1 MNIES
6 RTLADVHVLADGL
19 RFPEGPV
26 VLADGS
32 IVLTEIDAAT
42 ITRVRPDGAV
52 DVVARCAGGPNG
64 AALGPDG
71 LLYVCNNGGR
81 FASGNWTGGWIERV
95 DLATG
100 AVEVLY
106 DSCDGRRL
114 SGPND
119 IVFDDDGGFWFTDT
133 GKFRGRQRDVGS
145 VYYGRP
151 DGSLIV
157 EVVHPAE
164 SPNGIGLSPDGTTLY
179 YAETVTGRLR
189 RRRITGPG
197 ALEPA
202 GPADPATLVCGL
214 PGHQMFDSLAVASD
228 GSIAIG
234 TLLTGCISVVAP
246 DGIVVTQWFLPPG
259 LEDNLPT
266 NICFGGPD
274 LTTAYITLAHTGRLV
289 ACRWPVPGLRLAFSP
304 PPT

>member
-1 MNIES
+1 VNIAS
-6 RTLADVHVLADGL
+6 RTLTDVSVVASGL
-19 RFPEGPV
+19 NYPEGPV
-26 VLADGS
+26 VLGDGS
-32 IVLTEIDAAT
+32 LVLTEIDGAT
-42 ITRVRPDGAV
+42 VTRVAADGSV
-52 DVVARCAGGPNG
+52 DVVARCEGGPNG

-71 LLYVCNNGGR
+71 ALYVCNNGGR

-100 AVEVLY
+100 DVERLY

-119 IVFDDDGGFWFTDT
+119 IVFQDAGGFWFTDT

-145 VYYGRP
+145 VYFAQP
-151 DGSLIV
+151 DGSQIA

-164 SPNGIGLSPDGTTLY
+164 SPNGIGLSPDGTVLY

-189 RRRITGPG
+189 RRRITDAATG

-202 GPADPATLVCGL
+202 EPTDRATLVCGL
-214 PGHQMFDSLAVASD
+214 PGHQMFDSLAVAGD
-228 GSIAIG
+228 GSIAVA
-234 TLLTGCISVVAP
+234 TMLTGCITVVSP
-246 DGIVVTQWFLPPG
+246 DGATVTQWFLPPE
-259 LEDNLPT
+259 LDDHLPT

-274 LTTAYITLAHTGRLV
+274 LSTAYITLAATGRLV
-289 ACRWPVPGLRLAFSP
+289 ACPWPVPGLRLAFQ
-304 PPT
+304 T